1 MTSPA
6 SIGMRLDALPIR
18 AFHQRMLWLIAAG
31 MFFDSFDITLA
42 GSVLGALV
50 HNGMSNLTLNG
61 YFISSTFIGM
71 AVGGTLAGLL
81 GDRFGR
87 RFTYQANLLVFGLA
101 SIAGGL
107 ATSMTWLI
115 VFRFIMGIGLG
126 AEIVVGYS
134 TLIEFTP
141 PRDRG
146 RYSALL
152 ALVTNT
158 ALFVSSL
165 MGYFL
170 IPLFGWRSMFFISG
184 IGALLVWIARKSM
197 PESPRWLATEG
208 RLDEADRIVTQIEEQ
223 VHGKGY
229 RAPEHEQPEAASESA
244 PPLSVLFTPEVRA
257 RTLVGSTISIVIGI
271 AIYSFVTW
279 VPTFL
284 LKQGI
289 SLSSSLGYS
298 MVMSLGGPVGAGIGV
313 LCADRF
319 GRRRCV
325 AIASLAGAAMGV
337 GYALSTSPWV
347 AAVIGFLLFCCLYT
361 IVALAVACY
370 IPELFG
376 TRYRLRGNGFCAVLG
391 RIASFCAP
399 AMTLMTYKAG
409 GIQYVAFSVAAL
421 LVLQAVVVMVF
432 GVETQSQSLE
442 LIEEGAAGTHP
453 GAGSGAAANAV
464 PASRH

>member
-1 MTSPA
+1 MASPA
-6 SIGMRLDALPIR
+6 SIGLRLDALPLSG
-18 AFHQRMLWLIAAG
+18 FHRRMLWLIAAG

-50 HNGMSNLTLNG
+50 HSGMSNLQLNG
-61 YFISSTFIGM
+61 YFISATFVGM
-71 AVGGTLAGLL
+71 AIGGTLAGML

-101 SIAGGL
+101 SLAAGF
-107 ATSMTWLI
+107 APSMPWLI
-115 VFRFIMGIGLG
+115 ACRLVMGIGLG

-134 TLIEFTP
+134 TLIEMTP
-141 PRDRG
+141 PKQRG

-152 ALVTNT
+152 ALVTNS

-165 MGYFL
+165 AGYFL
-170 IPLFGWRSMFFISG
+170 IPLWTWRSMFFVSG
-184 IGALLVWIARKSM
+184 AGALLVWVARKSM
-197 PESPRWLATEG
+197 PESPRWLASEG
-208 RLDEADRIVTQIEEQ
+208 RLEEADLIVTRIEEE

-229 RAPEHEQPEAASESA
+229 RAPMQSGTPPDLEPT
-244 PPLSVLFTPEVRA
+244 PPLSVLFSSEVWT

-284 LKQGI
+284 LRQGL

-298 MVMSLGGPVGAGIGV
+298 MVMSLGGPIGAGIG
-313 LCADRF
+313 LICTDRF
-319 GRRRCV
+319 GRRRCI
-325 AIASLAGAAMGV
+325 AIASILGAAMGV
-337 GYALSTSPWV
+337 SYALSNSPMM
-347 AAVIGFLLFCCLYT
+347 AAIMGFLLFCCLYA

-399 AMTLMTYKAG
+399 GITLLLYRTG
-409 GIQYVAFSVAAL
+409 GIRYVAFSVAAL
-421 LVLQAVVVMVF
+421 LVVQALVVLAF
-432 GVETQSQSLE
+432 GIETRSQSLE
-442 LIEEGAAGTHP
+442 AIEEQGGPLEPKGARL
-453 GAGSGAAANAV
+453 SQQ
-464 PASRH
+464 

>member
-1 MTSPA
+1 
-6 SIGMRLDALPIR
+6 MRLDALPIS
-18 AFHQRMLWLIAAG
+18 AFHRRMLWLIAGG

-50 HNGMSNLTLNG
+50 HNGMSNLALNG

-81 GDRFGR
+81 GDRYGR

-101 SIAGGL
+101 SIAGGF
-107 ATSMTWLI
+107 ATSMSWLI
-115 VFRFIMGIGLG
+115 ALRFIMGVGLG

-134 TLIEFTP
+134 TLIEFIP
-141 PRDRG
+141 PRERG
-146 RYSALL
+146 RYAALL
-152 ALVTNT
+152 ALVTNA

-165 MGYFL
+165 AGFLL
-170 IPLFGWRSMFFISG
+170 IPVVGWRAMFFISG
-184 IGALLVWIARKSM
+184 AGALVVWVARKSM
-197 PESPRWLATEG
+197 PESPRWLASEG
-208 RLDEADRIVTQIEEQ
+208 RLDEANRIVAQIEEAAY
-223 VHGKGY
+223 GKGY
-229 RAPEHEQPEAASESA
+229 KAPEMAATTTQASEAA
-244 PPLSVLFTPEVRA
+244 PPLSVLFRRDVRA

-284 LKQGI
+284 LKQGV
-289 SLSSSLGYS
+289 SLSSSLGFS

-313 LCADRF
+313 LCTDRF

-325 AIASLAGAAMGV
+325 AIASLVGAVMGV
-337 GYALSTSPWV
+337 AYALSTSPWM
-347 AAVIGFLLFCCLYT
+347 AAIVGFLLFCCLYA

-399 AMTLMTYKAG
+399 ALTLTMYNAG
-409 GIQYVAFSVAAL
+409 GVRYVAFSVATL
-421 LVLQAVVVMVF
+421 LVLQALVVVVF
-432 GVETQSQSLE
+432 GAETRSRSLE
-442 LIEEGAAGTHP
+442 VIEDGHAAAVMGDCP
-453 GAGSGAAANAV
+453 AGAAAHRA
-464 PASRH
+464 P

>member
-1 MTSPA
+1 
-6 SIGMRLDALPIR
+6 MRLDALPLSG
-18 AFHQRMLWLIAAG
+18 FHRRMLWLIAAG

-50 HNGMSNLTLNG
+50 HTGMSNLTLNG

-71 AVGGTLAGLL
+71 AIGGTLAGLL

-101 SIAGGL
+101 SVAAGF
-107 ATSMTWLI
+107 ATSMPWLI
-115 VFRFIMGIGLG
+115 ALRLVMGIGLG

-134 TLIEFTP
+134 TLIEMTP
-141 PRDRG
+141 PQHRG

-152 ALVTNT
+152 ALVTNS

-165 MGYFL
+165 AGYFL
-170 IPLFGWRSMFFISG
+170 IPLWGWRSMFFISG
-184 IGALLVWIARKSM
+184 AGALVVWVARKSM
-197 PESPRWLATEG
+197 PESPRWLAAEG
-208 RLDEADRIVTQIEEQ
+208 RIEEAERIVTRIEES
-223 VHGKGY
+223 VHGEGY
-229 RAPEHEQPEAASESA
+229 RPPAVTHASEPAQAA
-244 PPLSVLFTPEVRA
+244 PPLSVLFSRAVRA
-257 RTLVGSTISIVIGI
+257 RTLVGTTISVVIGI

-284 LKQGI
+284 LKQGL

-319 GRRRCV
+319 GRRRCIAV
-325 AIASLAGAAMGV
+325 ASLLGAAMGAS
-337 GYALSTSPWV
+337 YALSTSPLM
-347 AAVIGFLLFCCLYT
+347 ASVIGFLLFCCLYT

-399 AMTLMTYKAG
+399 GITVLLYEAG
-409 GIQYVAFSVAAL
+409 GIRYVAFSVAAL
-421 LVLQAVVVMVF
+421 LVLQAVVVRAF
-432 GVETQSQSLE
+432 GIETRSQSLE
-442 LIEEGAAGTHP
+442 VIEEHELPLDAA
-453 GAGSGAAANAV
+453 AV
-464 PASRH
+464 PAAPR

>member
-1 MTSPA
+1 MISPA
-6 SIGMRLDALPIR
+6 SIGMRLDALPIS
-18 AFHQRMLWLIAAG
+18 AFHRRMLWLIAAG

-107 ATSMTWLI
+107 ATSMNWLI
-115 VFRFIMGIGLG
+115 VFRFIMGVGLG

-152 ALVTNT
+152 ALVTNA

-165 MGYFL
+165 TGFFL
-170 IPLFGWRSMFFISG
+170 IPLVGWRSMFFISG
-184 IGALLVWIARKSM
+184 AGALLVWIARKSM

-208 RLDEADRIVTQIEEQ
+208 RLTEADRIVTQIEEE

-229 RAPEHEQPEAASESA
+229 RAPEFAQTGAEREPA
-244 PPLSVLFTPEVRA
+244 PPLSVLFTREVRM

-284 LKQGI
+284 LKQGV
-289 SLSSSLGYS
+289 SLSSSLGFS

-313 LCADRF
+313 LCTDRF

-325 AIASLAGAAMGV
+325 AIASLAGAVMGV
-337 GYALSTSPWV
+337 CYALSNSPWI
-347 AAVIGFLLFCCLYT
+347 AAIVGFLLFCCLYT

-399 AMTLMTYKAG
+399 ALTLLMYHAG
-409 GIQYVAFSVAAL
+409 GIRYVAFSVATL
-421 LVLQAVVVMVF
+421 LVVQALIVMVF
-432 GVETQSQSLE
+432 GVETRSQSLE
-442 LIEEGAAGTHP
+442 VIEDRK
-453 GAGSGAAANAV
+453 AAAYGGDRASHPEAAV
-464 PASRH
+464 SVSRH